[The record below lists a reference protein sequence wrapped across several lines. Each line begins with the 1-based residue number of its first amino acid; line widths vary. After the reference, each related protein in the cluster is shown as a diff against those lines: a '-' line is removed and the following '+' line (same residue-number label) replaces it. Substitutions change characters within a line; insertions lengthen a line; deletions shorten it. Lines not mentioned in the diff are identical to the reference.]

1 MSRQLDPATF
11 ARSIILESADIPA
24 DMTIAEWRRMRNAQA
39 PRPSRRRKRRS
50 RSAVP
55 TATSR
60 MVTVPSALR
69 VGRSS

>member
-1 MSRQLDPATF
+1 MP
-11 ARSIILESADIPA
+11 SIADILERDCVVRIESTIPE
-24 DMTIAEWRRMRNAQA
+24 DMTIAEWRRMRNAQPA
-39 PRPSRRRKRRS
+39 NRRRKRRS

-60 MVTVPSALR
+60 SVTVPSALR